1 MLALEW
7 VFELLLANALQKMK
21 DKHKFQNYF
30 QMITDLDCPIH
41 SVWNSLKK
49 YHSQKIK
56 FWGHNFSNF
65 RHEIKF
71 KYLKKVAM

>member
-49 YHSQKIK
+49 YHSP
-56 FWGHNFSNF
+56 
-65 RHEIKF
+65 
-71 KYLKKVAM
+71 KKLTFEAIILLILGTK

>member
-41 SVWNSLKK
+41 SV
-49 YHSQKIK
+49 
-56 FWGHNFSNF
+56 
-65 RHEIKF
+65 
-71 KYLKKVAM
+71 

>member
-49 YHSQKIK
+49 YHSQK
-56 FWGHNFSNF
+56 N
-65 RHEIKF
+65 
-71 KYLKKVAM
+71 